1 MLKSAIVEMTQGVVM
16 KSGRYILAG
25 LLGAVALSSL
35 ATARAAAPDD
45 AGPYLLMHRVSIVD
59 RGDRGQPVEAA
70 SILLP
75 KDWRVESGVVW
86 TGDIGC
92 PRNGIK
98 LGLKAQSPDG
108 TLGFEVFPDY
118 VWNWVDDPQARAYTN
133 PMAAYGIKGCDTL
146 PPYDAAGYLQ
156 NLFLPR
162 WRAGSTLVGIGQ
174 VPELIQAMQMEF
186 AAMSGGQPSPIRTD
200 FDVALA
206 AIETPRAGGTDEEWV
221 LASLVR
227 TVAYLPVLS
236 SMGTFGNQMSGN
248 YTLAAVSQFA
258 ARAPKGQLERHEKLF
273 EVIYRS
279 FRLNPLWESAVA
291 RHFETMERINLKG
304 VQDRQRILHQSQQ
317 EISAMIE
324 QGYNARQAV
333 MDRSAERQIQ
343 ALRGVETYIDPATRT
358 RVDLTTGYQGAWT
371 NGLGDYVLSDA
382 PGFNP
387 ARELEGN
394 WTALQPE
401 GR

>member
-1 MLKSAIVEMTQGVVM
+1 
-16 KSGRYILAG
+16 
-25 LLGAVALSSL
+25 
-35 ATARAAAPDD
+35 
-45 AGPYLLMHRVSIVD
+45 
-59 RGDRGQPVEAA
+59 
-70 SILLP
+70 
-75 KDWRVESGVVW
+75 
-86 TGDIGC
+86 
-92 PRNGIK
+92 
-98 LGLKAQSPDG
+98 
-108 TLGFEVFPDY
+108 
-118 VWNWVDDPQARAYTN
+118 
-133 PMAAYGIKGCDTL
+133 
-146 PPYDAAGYLQ
+146 
-156 NLFLPR
+156 
-162 WRAGSTLVGIGQ
+162 
-174 VPELIQAMQMEF
+174 MEF

-279 FRLNPLWESAVA
+279 FRLNPVWESAVA

>member
-1 MLKSAIVEMTQGVVM
+1 VGSKPCVL
-16 KSGRYILAG
+16 LA
-25 LLGAVALSSL
+25 LLGAVALTGLPVASM
-35 ATARAAAPDD
+35 AAPAEDQ
-45 AGPYLLMHRVSIVD
+45 YLLMHRLSILD

-75 KDWRVESGVVW
+75 KDWQVEAGVAW

-92 PRNGIK
+92 PRNGVR
-98 LGLKAQSPDG
+98 LSLKAQSPDG

-118 VWNWVDDPQARAYTN
+118 VWNWVDDPQMRAYTN
-133 PMAAYGIKGCDTL
+133 PMAAFGIKGCDTL

-162 WRAGSTLVGIGQ
+162 WRPGATLVGVGQ
-174 VPELIQAMQMEF
+174 VPELVRAMQMESV
-186 AAMSGGQPSPIRTD
+186 AMNGSQPSPIRTE
-200 FDVALA
+200 FDAALA

-227 TVAYLPVLS
+227 TVAYLPVLTG
-236 SMGTFGNQMSGN
+236 MGGFGNQMSGN
-248 YTLAAVSQFA
+248 YTTAAVSQFA

-273 EVIYRS
+273 EAIYRS
-279 FRLNPLWESAVA
+279 FRLNPVWESAVA
-291 RHFETMERINLKG
+291 QHFQTMDRINLKG
-304 VQDRQRILHQSQQ
+304 VQDRQRIMRQSQQ
-317 EISAMIE
+317 EIGAMIE
-324 QGYNARQAV
+324 QGYNARAAM
-333 MDRSAERQIQ
+333 MDRSAEKQIQ
-343 ALRGVETYIDPATRT
+343 ALRGVETYIDPTTQA

-371 NGLGDYVLSDA
+371 NGLGDYVLSDS

-387 ARELEGN
+387 ARELRGN

-401 GR
+401 RP

>member
-1 MLKSAIVEMTQGVVM
+1 MGLKRFFLS
-16 KSGRYILAG
+16 G
-25 LLGAVALSSL
+25 LLGAVALAGVS
-35 ATARAAAPDD
+35 ATQAAAPVD
-45 AGPYLLMHRVSIVD
+45 AEHYLLMHRVSIVD
-59 RGDRGQPVEAA
+59 PGGFGRPVEAA

-75 KDWRVESGVVW
+75 KDWQVESGVVW

-98 LGLKAQSPDG
+98 LSLKAHSADG
-108 TLGFEVFPDY
+108 KLGFEVFPDY

-133 PMAAYGIKGCDTL
+133 PMAAFGIKGCDTL

-174 VPELIQAMQMEF
+174 VPELIQAMQTEF
-186 AAMSGGQPSPIRTD
+186 LAINGGRSSPIQTD
-200 FDVALA
+200 FDAALA

-236 SMGTFGNQMSGN
+236 GMGFSDQMSGN
-248 YTLAAVSQFA
+248 YTIAAVSQCG
-258 ARAPKGQLERHEKLF
+258 ARAPKGQLEQYEKLF

-279 FRLNPLWESAVA
+279 FRLNPAWESAIA
-291 RHFETMERINLKG
+291 QHFRTMDRINLKG
-304 VQDRQRILHQSQQ
+304 VQDRQRIMQQSQQ
-317 EISAMIE
+317 EIGAMIE
-324 QGYNARQAV
+324 QGYNARAAM
-333 MDRSAERQIQ
+333 MDRGAERQIQ
-343 ALRGVETYIDPATRT
+343 ALRGVETYIDPTTQT
-358 RVDLTTGYQGAWT
+358 RVDLSSGYQGAWT
-371 NGLGDYVLSDA
+371 NGLGDYVLSDS

-387 ARELEGN
+387 ARELQGN
-394 WTALQPE
+394 WTALEPE

>member
-1 MLKSAIVEMTQGVVM
+1 ME
-16 KSGRYILAG
+16 SGKFFLTV
-25 LLGAVALSSL
+25 LLGAVALTCLS
-35 ATARAAAPDD
+35 ATQAAALVD
-45 AGPYLLMHRVSIVD
+45 ADPYLLMHRVVVIDPSGFG
-59 RGDRGQPVEAA
+59 RPVEAA

-86 TGDIGC
+86 TADIGC

-98 LGLKAQSPDG
+98 LSLKAQSPDG
-108 TLGFEVFPDY
+108 KLGFEVFPDY
-118 VWNWVDDPQARAYTN
+118 VWNWVDDPQARAYSN
-133 PMAAYGIKGCDTL
+133 PLAAAGIKGCDTL

-156 NLFLPR
+156 NLFLPH

-174 VPELIQAMQMEF
+174 VPELIQAMQAEF
-186 AAMSGGQPSPIRTD
+186 MAISGGNPGPVHTD

-206 AIETPRAGGTDEEWV
+206 AIETPRSGGTDEEWV

-236 SMGTFGNQMSGN
+236 GMGTFSNQMSGN
-248 YTLAAVSQFA
+248 YTTAAVSQFA
-258 ARAPKGQLERHEKLF
+258 AHAPKGQLEQHEKLF
-273 EVIYRS
+273 DVIYRS
-279 FRLNPLWESAVA
+279 FRLNPVWESAVA
-291 RHFETMERINLKG
+291 QHFQTMDRINLKG

-317 EISAMIE
+317 EIGAMIE
-324 QGYNARQAV
+324 QGYNARQAT

-343 ALRGVETYIDPATRT
+343 ALRGVETYIDPATQT
-358 RVDLTTGYQGAWT
+358 RVELTSGYQGAWT
-371 NGLGDYVLSDA
+371 NGLGDYVLTDS

-394 WTALQPE
+394 WTALKPE